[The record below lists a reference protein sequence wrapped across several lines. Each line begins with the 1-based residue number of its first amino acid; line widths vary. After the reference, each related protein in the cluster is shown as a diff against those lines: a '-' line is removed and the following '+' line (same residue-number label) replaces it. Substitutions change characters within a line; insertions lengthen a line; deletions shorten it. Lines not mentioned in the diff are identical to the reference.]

1 MGLEQVSYFAEIVGT
16 MLVVLTFFFLILQL
30 RHATHALK
38 LNTGLAVTQDIRS
51 LYNRIA
57 DRGDLANVCMKGFD
71 DINELQGVERFRFYA
86 LMHDYFHTYENAYLQ
101 RSAGALDERYWK
113 SAVNGITVVVVTSG
127 GAEYWRNRSWW
138 YTDEFQSYVDNE
150 VIPAAHEKSYQV
162 AGTEKP
168 A

>member
-1 MGLEQVSYFAEIVGT
+1 MKKKLLIAQ
-16 MLVVLTFFFLILQL
+16 FFFLVLQL
-30 RHATHALK
+30 RHATHALR

-57 DRGDLANVCMKGFD
+57 DRGDLANVCLKAFE
-71 DINELQGVERFRFYA
+71 DINKLQGVERLRFYA

-101 RSAGALDERYWK
+101 WRAGALDEQYWR
-113 SAVNGITVVVVTSG
+113 SAVNGIIVIIVTSG
-127 GAEYWRNRSWW
+127 GAEYWSNRSWW
-138 YTDEFQSYVDNE
+138 YTDEFQSYVNQE
-150 VIPAAHEKSYQV
+150 VIPTAHEKSYRV